1 MSTRNTTESKTDLV
15 TYHVLVFLK
24 KHLHQD
30 YYKHPFTIQPSLVAG
45 ELSFCRVRPGGWKE
59 QAMSEVF
66 IATSSINGRFSSH
79 VWLPEGMSIL
89 YVYKTTQHRGNIVGT
104 IRFFLDI
111 WAWIK
116 YNPTT
121 VSIFLGITIYSEWD
135 LLNKKTQLDGN
146 TSHQWTI
153 WCIFWGEEMM
163 QYPRSTHDSWEHIHI
178 LRWDDLVIFNI
189 GTIKWIPY
197 PYFPFMNFP
206 TKTSHGSSHLAIFD
220 SMTWRKSHMHLGKLQ
235 YFTNLN

>member
-135 LLNKKTQLDGN
+135 LLNKKHNWMATPHTNGPFDAFFEVKKWCNTQD
-146 TSHQWTI
+146 QWTI
-153 WCIFWGEEMM
+153 HGNISIYWDEM
-163 QYPRSTHDSWEHIHI
+163 I
-178 LRWDDLVIFNI
+178 LWSLILV
-189 GTIKWIPY
+189 P
-197 PYFPFMNFP
+197 
-206 TKTSHGSSHLAIFD
+206 
-220 SMTWRKSHMHLGKLQ
+220 
-235 YFTNLN
+235 